1 MPIRPLTFAAALAA
15 TVLATGCAST
25 KLDASWTNPEY
36 AGKSLQGA
44 TVLVACQARDFTTQA
59 VCEDQVAAR
68 LGGAGVRPVKFTANN
83 AGVLATN
90 EAIQAAAQKAGAR
103 AVFRTTLSTSVPTVT
118 PGPTIGIG
126 IGGGGGGNVRVG
138 GAGGISLPIGGSTI
152 SEAYA
157 ADSALI
163 DTASGA
169 LMWSARATSP
179 TGGEVS
185 AQLADLTRVL
195 FEALAPTRL
204 L

>member
-1 MPIRPLTFAAALAA
+1 MPLRSAAPALALAA
-15 TVLATGCAST
+15 LLLAGCAST
-25 KLDASWTNPEY
+25 KLDASWSNPEY
-36 AGKSLQGA
+36 AGKSLAGS

-59 VCEDQVAAR
+59 VCEDQIAAR
-68 LGGAGVRPVKFTANN
+68 LAAAGVKPVKFTAGNT
-83 AGVLATN
+83 GTPATN
-90 EAIQAAAQKAGAR
+90 DAIQAAAQKLGAR

-126 IGGGGGGNVRVG
+126 VGGGNVRVG
-138 GAGGISLPIGGSTI
+138 GAGGISLPIGGGTV

-163 DTASGA
+163 DATSGQ
-169 LMWSARATSP
+169 LMWTGRATSP
-179 TGGEVS
+179 TGGEV
-185 AQLADLTRVL
+185 ATQLAELTRVL